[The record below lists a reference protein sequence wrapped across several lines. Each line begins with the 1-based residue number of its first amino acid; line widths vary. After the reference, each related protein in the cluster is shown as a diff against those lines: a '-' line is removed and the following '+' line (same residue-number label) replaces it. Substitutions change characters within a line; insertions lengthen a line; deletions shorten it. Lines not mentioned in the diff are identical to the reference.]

1 MVGGMTLDGTT
12 MPMVFDRGIDEAF
25 VTALNAAYDAGGW
38 WRTLADDADLLIAIR
53 SNYLNVY
60 WRGNSLLRVTHEKGR
75 LVGRVHYKYLL
86 RAGRTPEYVLVEDG
100 YPVIQDPVSFLT
112 QDISDVRS
120 LKAAAKPYA
129 GAEKVGVHDIVMS
142 NPNIVDVEVAFT
154 IAAVEEGDSRN
165 PRVDFAAVHEMAEEI
180 RLVFFEA
187 KLFSNAET
195 RASGNTPPRVVEQVA
210 RYADLLRQ
218 HGPQIERSYRR
229 VFSNLLA
236 VKGVVG
242 RHPER
247 DAVLRKV
254 VAGEKPLVICDR
266 PRFVLFG
273 FDDDQKRGA
282 VWAKHRGKLVGL
294 LGADRVLLRG
304 SSVGFTTG
312 ISAP

>member
-1 MVGGMTLDGTT
+1 MVEGMTLDGTT
-12 MPMVFDRGIDEAF
+12 MPAVFDRGIEEAF
-25 VTALNAAYDAGGW
+25 VSALNVAYDEGGW
-38 WRTLADDADLLIAIR
+38 WRTLADDADLVVAIR

-86 RAGRTPEYVLVEDG
+86 RAGRTPEYVVVKDG
-100 YPVIQDPVSFLT
+100 RAVIPDPASFFT
-112 QDISDVRS
+112 QDIGDVWS

-129 GAEKVGVHDIVMS
+129 GAEKIGVHNIVMS
-142 NPNIVDVEVAFT
+142 NPNIVDVEVAF
-154 IAAVEEGDSRN
+154 AVAGVEEGDAGN
-165 PRVDFAAVHEMAEEI
+165 PRVDFAAVHEMADEV
-180 RLVFFEA
+180 RLVFYEA

-195 RASGNTPPRVVEQVA
+195 RASGDIPPKVIEQIT
-210 RYADLLRQ
+210 RYAGLLRQ
-218 HGPQIERSYRR
+218 HGWQVEQSYRR
-229 VFSNLLA
+229 VFSNLLT

-254 VAGEKPLVICDR
+254 VSGEKPLVICDR
-266 PRFVLFG
+266 PRLVLFG

-282 VWAKHRGKLVGL
+282 VWAKHKGKLVDL

-304 SSVGFTTG
+304 SSVRFIAG

>member
-1 MVGGMTLDGTT
+1 MTLDGTT
-12 MPMVFDRGIDEAF
+12 TPAVFDRGIDEAF
-25 VTALNAAYDAGGW
+25 VSALNVAYDEGGW
-38 WRTLADDADLLIAIR
+38 WRRLADDTDLVVAIR

-60 WRGNSLLRVTHEKGR
+60 WRGNSLLRVAHEKGR

-86 RAGRTPEYVLVEDG
+86 RPDRTPEYVGVKDG
-100 YPVIQDPVSFLT
+100 RAVIPDPASFLT
-112 QDISDVRS
+112 QDIGDVQS

-129 GAEKVGVHDIVMS
+129 GAEKIGVHNIVMS
-142 NPNIVDVEVAFT
+142 NPNIVDVEVAF
-154 IAAVEEGDSRN
+154 AVAGMKGDAGN
-165 PRVDFAAVHEMAEEI
+165 PRVDFAAVHEMANEV
-180 RLVFFEA
+180 RLVFYEA
-187 KLFSNAET
+187 KLFSNAEA
-195 RASGNTPPRVVEQVA
+195 RAGGDAPPRVVEQIG
-210 RYADLLRQ
+210 RYASLLRQ
-218 HGPQIERSYRR
+218 HDGQVERSYNR
-229 VFSNLLA
+229 VFTNLLT

-254 VAGEKPLVICDR
+254 LSGEKPVVICDR
-266 PRFVLFG
+266 PRLVLFG

-282 VWAKHRGKLVGL
+282 VWAKHRGKLVDL